1 MEKNMRTNIVEGNR
15 HPELREASSSFLE
28 EYNISP
34 SSEIASS
41 TQRSLRN
48 DIPKEFVY
56 LSQFAPDIQQSV
68 RYATVNNFLARPAK
82 GYLAEEI
89 IITRKAAE
97 KLVQIQRELK
107 RQGFE
112 LVIYDG
118 YRPQKA
124 VEDFYEWSSS
134 ESDQVAKK
142 IYYPQIEKNILFDI
156 GFISRKSS
164 HTRGSTV
171 DLTLIEVGKKLSKIQ
186 ILQRE
191 LVDGTFIPFLDD
203 GTMDMGSSFDLFHE
217 VSYHDTSLVT
227 LTHLKNRA
235 LLKEMMIEH
244 GFAPYSKEWWHYAMK
259 DEPFPDSYFNFD
271 IGAKS

>member
-1 MEKNMRTNIVEGNR
+1 MEKNMRTNIVGKNR
-15 HPELREASSSFLE
+15 HPERIEAISPFLG
-28 EYNISP
+28 EYNIFASP
-34 SSEIASS
+34 EIAAS
-41 TQRSLRN
+41 TQLFSRN
-48 DIPKEFVY
+48 NIPKEFVY

-82 GYLAEEI
+82 GYLSEEI
-89 IITRKAAE
+89 IITQKAAE

-107 RQGFE
+107 KQGFE

-124 VEDFYEWSSS
+124 VEDFYGWSSS
-134 ESDQVAKK
+134 ESDHVAKE
-142 IYYPQIEKNILFDI
+142 IYYPQIEKNTLFDI

-171 DLTLIEVGKKLSKIQ
+171 DLTLIEAGKKLIEIQ

-191 LVDGTFIPFLDD
+191 LLDGTVIPFLDD
-203 GTMDMGSSFDLFHE
+203 GTVDMGSSFDLFHE
-217 VSYHDTSLVT
+217 VSYHDTPLVSLN
-227 LTHLKNRA
+227 HLKNRA
-235 LLKEMMIEH
+235 ILKEVMMDH
-244 GFAPYSKEWWHYAMK
+244 GFAPYSKEWWHYSMK

-271 IGAKS
+271 ID